1 MYNNV
6 VQESRVLD
14 VPLTQ
19 MGVMDQQVANTPK
32 TQVKNYLNNNRT
44 FKVFSFLSFMFTRIT
59 FTSPNVAKFI
69 WNGTPTPDTLEKYP

>member
-44 FKVFSFLSFMFTRIT
+44 LNVLFLEFYIYSNS
-59 FTSPNVAKFI
+59 FTSPNVVKSFETAHPHPI
-69 WNGTPTPDTLEKYP
+69 P